1 MVCALL
7 ACAALFSTGI
17 PADAAALPA
26 HTPTALLQA
35 DVLAQPMQ
43 AAQPDAPADALESTT
58 TDLFGDLPEL
68 LLATPLPLAAN
79 TRLDA
84 YLRPSQAVLPHP
96 FPERP
101 QRPPRLTPVTA

>member
-1 MVCALL
+1 MCALL
-7 ACAALFSTGI
+7 ACVTLFSTGI
-17 PADAAALPA
+17 PADAVA
-26 HTPTALLQA
+26 TPVHAPMVLLQA
-35 DVLAQPMQ
+35 DALAQPMQ
-43 AAQPDAPADALESTT
+43 AAQSDAPADALESTT
-58 TDLFGDLPEL
+58 TDLSGDLPEL